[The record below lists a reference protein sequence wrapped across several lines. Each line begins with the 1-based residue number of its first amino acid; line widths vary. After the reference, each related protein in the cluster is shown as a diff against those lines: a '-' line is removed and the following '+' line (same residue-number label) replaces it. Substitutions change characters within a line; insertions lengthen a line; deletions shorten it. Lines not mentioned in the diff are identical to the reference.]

1 MATLL
6 PYSPQHLL
14 LANEL
19 PTRPL
24 LTFGTDALFGG
35 ADALVLWINEQYCIL
50 PSFFNISS
58 CYVCVWVWA
67 CICVHMCSHTHAC
80 VCVCLCVWCMHLSYV
95 HTQARTEV
103 PLPSLL
109 LSAFCLKAG
118 HSLNQLFAVARLAS
132 QHTLRPR
139 PSSPPCAGVAGRS
152 SHINFYTGAVDLNSG
167 PHACETSTS
176 LTEAISPDPW
186 PLLF

>member
-1 MATLL
+1 MCA
-6 PYSPQHLL
+6 YIH
-14 LANEL
+14 
-19 PTRPL
+19 
-24 LTFGTDALFGG
+24 
-35 ADALVLWINEQYCIL
+35 
-50 PSFFNISS
+50 
-58 CYVCVWVWA
+58 VCMVYA
-67 CICVHMCSHTHAC
+67 PESVHMRIHAC

-167 PHACETSTS
+167 PHACETSSYS
-176 LTEAISPDPW
+176 LGSLPGPLNPVFLMQTEDWINLILKHRRVFFIDK
-186 PLLF
+186 LTLKFI